1 MQHIAYIGDVTALH
15 ATHIPL
21 HPPQHHIQLV
31 FTGIG
36 SQLHIYSLP
45 DGRRL
50 ACRTVLPHGVR
61 IHGITSTHTLT
72 NNNTLVIA
80 IHGDCYVTFY
90 SLSYLTDKEWHLSLL
105 CDLPPLPY
113 WTMALHLAPI
123 ATINTDKTAFIAAV
137 GMCDNSVQLHL
148 LHTSSTTS
156 TISCTFL
163 AHYECTEHSLL
174 YSMSI
179 HSSNGYLDAT
189 TGKERIPMN
198 FQVASGTILLD
209 VITWSFKYSLVLDN
223 NETSPSSSLIAV
235 PLQYRLQGHEGSIHR
250 VRWSHTGTTLA
261 SASDDRTLRIWH
273 LDDNNEERT
282 SSAEGRSNV
291 KTIEASLVLWGHTG
305 RLWDCAYL
313 GPDCNYI
320 MSVSEDCSY
329 RVWNIEDGGGRCVTH
344 VGIGHRG
351 RGIWQCAVLIPS
363 SSSSSSSSSPLVLN
377 GEGSS
382 KDVVLVT
389 GGADGSV
396 KCWLH
401 TVSEEKSERVEVIEW
416 CLKGILTGMNANKD
430 WVRELVLLPD
440 MTTLYMAT
448 HYGLVLQAHLNRRE
462 CEVVYCS
469 PSNEGLKEVAVTRRG
484 EEDVLALG
492 DKSGAVAIVCI
503 PCCSSSS
510 VKSSPSTASLMVR
523 WMPHPKSRTIL
534 SLFWYSNKDDNGN
547 TLILFSTDLRGEL
560 AAWKVAPFLSSS
572 LEPEMIGRGQSPY
585 TSKIRITALA
595 ATNGFVVTGD
605 TGGNLVVW
613 KWTYHHQQQ
622 QHQQQSPVLEAV
634 ASLKGALPMAVIRTI
649 TLKSLDTAVAENKE
663 LMLEIRIGGSEGLL
677 ATVGFRYNNN
687 KDYYE
692 NKIGELTGRLVVL
705 QRERITAPSIIDC
718 EVICREDEEGGGCQR
733 LIAGYAESSFVVY
746 DADAEAEVA
755 RVQAGGWRRANTSL
769 VSINN
774 NNNNN
779 GKDMLVLCHCKGD
792 QLVVH
797 KQILRDRKSD
807 PPRSLHTGHHGREMH
822 AVLFLPTI
830 TTSSSVNKQ
839 HMLLTGGE
847 DGSIR
852 QLMWSSSPSV
862 ECYFHRS
869 VLLGE
874 HPAMA
879 TVRALSA
886 VCIPN
891 DNRHHHY
898 QQQQWVLFSAGT
910 RQVLATWLLTSST
923 ISSPPPPS
931 PRQQQQQQLQCQP
944 LGFPYNPAAG
954 VANTKKFSKGLE
966 TDIELRWMSLSAFYH
981 HNTPTASSSSS
992 NSGGGIIFV
1001 VAGGSDGTLILLNQ
1015 GLHTAIHV
1023 NDINDNGVKR
1033 GLSTQKAACWPVAA
1047 ELHYHEAPILSTAY
1061 VCVQG
1066 RHLLLSGAT
1075 DGCIVLWDLTPA
1087 TIVKEKETEVGNSN
1101 SPPPLQLSPT
1111 QVLHSTH
1118 QSGVNAL
1125 DVAAVVGTGNPT
1137 PNTLFVVSG
1146 GDDQAI
1152 AVNIITLSSRNNDNN
1167 NNQATVNHVTQS
1179 KVECAH
1185 SSAVK
1190 GIWTDGCH
1198 IVSVGLDQRVRRWN
1212 IIIHNNNTSDNGN
1225 NHKGHDDV
1233 HIKEKGWYTSQCI
1246 EPAAVDVN
1254 GDYIAIAGRG
1264 CQLLLHK

>member
-1 MQHIAYIGDVTALH
+1 
-15 ATHIPL
+15 
-21 HPPQHHIQLV
+21 
-31 FTGIG
+31 
-36 SQLHIYSLP
+36 
-45 DGRRL
+45 
-50 ACRTVLPHGVR
+50 
-61 IHGITSTHTLT
+61 
-72 NNNTLVIA
+72 
-80 IHGDCYVTFY
+80 
-90 SLSYLTDKEWHLSLL
+90 
-105 CDLPPLPY
+105 
-113 WTMALHLAPI
+113 
-123 ATINTDKTAFIAAV
+123 
-137 GMCDNSVQLHL
+137 MCDNSVQLYI
-148 LHTSSTTS
+148 LHTSSKTS
-156 TISCTFL
+156 TFSCTFL
-163 AHYECTEHSLL
+163 AHYDCTEHSLL

-179 HSSNGYLDAT
+179 HSSNGYMDTT
-189 TGKERIPMN
+189 TGKERIPMK

-209 VITWSFKYSLVLDN
+209 IITWSFEYSLVLDN
-223 NETSPSSSLIAV
+223 NETSSSSSLITV
-235 PLQYRLQGHEGSIHR
+235 PVQYKLQGHEGSIHR
-250 VRWSHTGTTLA
+250 VRWSHTGTILA

-273 LDDNNEERT
+273 FKDDNEERT
-282 SSAEGRSNV
+282 SSAESSSNIQ
-291 KTIEASLVLWGHTG
+291 TIEASLVLWGHTG

-329 RVWNIEDGGGRCVTH
+329 RIWDIEDGGGRCVTH

-363 SSSSSSSSSPLVLN
+363 SSSPLVLN

-382 KDVVLVT
+382 KDLVLVT

-401 TVSEEKSERVEVIEW
+401 TLSEEKSERVEVVEW
-416 CLKGILTGMNANKD
+416 CLKGILTGTDNNKD

-448 HYGLVLQAHLNRRE
+448 HYGLVLQAHLNRHI
-462 CEVVYCS
+462 CKVVHCL
-469 PSNEGLKEVAVTRRG
+469 PSSESLKEVAVTRRG
-484 EEDVLALG
+484 KKDVLALG
-492 DKSGAVAIVCI
+492 DRTGAVTVVGI
-503 PCCSSSS
+503 PSCSSSS
-510 VKSSPSTASLMVR
+510 SSSFNSSPSTATLMVR
-523 WMPHPKSRTIL
+523 WMPHPISRTIL
-534 SLFWYSNKDDNGN
+534 SLFWYNNNDDSDN
-547 TLILFSTDLRGEL
+547 TLVLFSTDLRGEL
-560 AAWKVAPFLSSS
+560 AAWKIPPLSSSPPSS

-585 TSKIRITALA
+585 TYKIRITALA
-595 ATNGFVVTGD
+595 ATNGFIVTGD

-622 QHQQQSPVLEAV
+622 EQQQLPVLEAV

-649 TLKSLDTAVAENKE
+649 ILKSLDTAVAENME
-663 LMLEIRIGGSEGLL
+663 LLLEIRIGGSEGLL

-687 KDYYE
+687 DYYE
-692 NKIGELTGRLVVL
+692 NKRGELTGRLVVL

-718 EVICREDEEGGGCQR
+718 EMICQEDEEGGGCQR

-755 RVQAGGWRRANTSL
+755 RVQAGGWRRADTSF

-822 AVLFLPTI
+822 AVLFLPT
-830 TTSSSVNKQ
+830 TTTTTGSSVNKQ

-852 QLMWSSSPSV
+852 QLMWSSTPSV

-891 DNRHHHY
+891 DNHHNHI

-923 ISSPPPPS
+923 KPSPPPP
-931 PRQQQQQQLQCQP
+931 PPQQQQQQQQQQLQCQP
-944 LGFPYNPAAG
+944 LGLPYNPAAG

-981 HNTPTASSSSS
+981 HNTPTASSSS
-992 NSGGGIIFV
+992 GGGIIFV
-1001 VAGGSDGTLILLNQ
+1001 VAGGSDGSLILLHQ

-1023 NDINDNGVKR
+1023 NDINDHGVES
-1033 GLSTQKAACWPVAA
+1033 GLYNQKAACWPVAA
-1047 ELHYHEAPILSTAY
+1047 ELHYHEAPILSTSY

-1075 DGCIVLWDLTPA
+1075 NGCIVLWDLTPA
-1087 TIVKEKETEVGNSN
+1087 TIVKEKEMEERNSI
-1101 SPPPLQLSPT
+1101 SPPPLQLTPI
-1111 QVLHSTH
+1111 QVLQRTH

-1125 DVAAVVGTGNPT
+1125 DVAAVVGTENPT
-1137 PNTLFVVSG
+1137 PYTLFVVSG

-1152 AVNIITLSSRNNDNN
+1152 GVNVITLSNSNNDHN
-1167 NNQATVNHVTQS
+1167 NNQATVNHVTQA

-1212 IIIHNNNTSDNGN
+1212 IIIHNNTDNGN
-1225 NHKGHDDV
+1225 ITKAHDDV

-1246 EPAAVDVN
+1246 EPAAVDVD
-1254 GDYIAIAGRG
+1254 GDYIAVAGRG